1 MAALIFVF
9 AYLAVTL
16 IVGIVLKDPIIA
28 QLMYS
33 CIALLILGGLL
44 TILWIT
50 LRRVNKV
57 LKQLV
62 KANFIVTED
71 RQIKIYIYALA
82 IYFISGLLGYI
93 VFYSFEF
100 SGVDSLKVLY
110 ICAYINAVELF
121 IF

>member
-16 IVGIVLKDPIIA
+16 IVGIVLKDQIIA

-33 CIALLILGGLL
+33 CIALLILVGLL

-62 KANFIVTED
+62 KANVIVTED

-100 SGVDSLKVLY
+100 SGVDSLKVL
-110 ICAYINAVELF
+110 
-121 IF
+121 